1 MQQKFNITKNDI
13 KNGEKTMPSNCA
25 IAKAIKREMKTNKIT
40 LQNVS
45 VLPDNVSF
53 SIFNENTKRVKTY
66 NARMPLY
73 GKKFIRAFDSGLRV
87 KPFELELNF
96 K

>member
-1 MQQKFNITKNDI
+1 MQEKFNITKNDI
-13 KNGEKTMPSNCA
+13 KNGEKTIPSNCA
-25 IAKAIKREMKTNKIT
+25 IAKAIKREMKTKNIK
-40 LQNVS
+40 LGNVS
-45 VLPDNVSF
+45 VLPDDVSF
-53 SIFNENTKRVKTY
+53 SIFNENTKRFKTY

-73 GKKFIRAFDSGLRV
+73 GKEFIKAFDSGLRV